1 MIIKELTDEFVEIFG
16 KPENRSSDPMWM
28 LIRMKAPLPVGVD
41 PNDPRVLRL
50 LSEDL
55 RDDEVVR

>member
-1 MIIKELTDEFVEIFG
+1 MIIKELTDEFVAEFG
-16 KPENRSSDPMWM
+16 KPENRKGDAMWM

-50 LSEDL
+50 LADDL
-55 RDDEVVR
+55 GEEEVVQ